1 MGFLDTA
8 LRVGGAVAT
17 GGLSEVARA
26 GYNAAKPDPLR
37 TPEGL
42 NNGQTSLGAGSQ
54 EPNPDFAAWQQRRI
68 QIETAIASLSAVNMG
83 GANDQKIAALREK
96 LAAHDAARPPETR
109 PTALGTAVNNLN
121 AAGQQAQQQ
130 VQQASQALQQTGV
143 DAAAQG
149 QQVNAQAQQQAAA
162 ASNRAAPQMSPE
174 SQATLQQQQA
184 AIDNLNKFNPATQGA
199 AALRGFQSNQAGVQA
214 LNKFAEGPTGPSAA
228 EAMLRLQSARDKA
241 AAISRARSVRGGPG
255 AVAEAMKMAQAEG
268 AATSADT
275 RGQLSL
281 VQAQEAAQ
289 RRQEQ
294 LSALSAAG
302 QLIGQQDQTQLQAQ
316 TAATQAE
323 LQGSQQQLQAKQAV
337 IEATSRVRDQDINVL
352 KSNLDARLQTM
363 NLNDNQ
369 VRFFTGLGEA
379 ARQQGTQA
387 MMDAQAKGLDAAA
400 AMAQT
405 QLQYSD
411 LAWRMLATDQ
421 QVQLQKVGME
431 MGVDMN
437 NAQQR
442 SAFIGQ
448 LLGFAGMGLSAGAAA
463 SDRRVKR
470 DIEKVRSMADALRAT
485 AGHSWNYKEPDKHGK
500 GRYTGP
506 MAQDLESRPEFRSAV
521 KEVGGVKMVDAT
533 RLVMTHHAALHDLQ
547 KQIDRIAK
555 RREKR
560 S

>member
-1 MGFLDTA
+1 MGFFDTA
-8 LRVGGAVAT
+8 LRVGAGVAT

-42 NNGQTSLGAGSQ
+42 NNGQTALGSGGT
-54 EPNPDFAAWQQRRI
+54 EPNPEYTAWVARVDAAQQRRMA
-68 QIETAIASLSAVNMG
+68 AIN
-83 GANDQKIAALREK
+83 ANDQNA
-96 LAAHDAARPPETR
+96 LAAAQAELKQLESVKPPPTR
-109 PTALGTAVNNLN
+109 PTALGTAVTNLN

-130 VQQASQALQQTGV
+130 VQQASQTLQQTGAN
-143 DAAAQG
+143 AAVQG
-149 QQVNAQAQQQAAA
+149 QQVNAGAQQQATAA
-162 ASNRAAPQMSPE
+162 AGRAAPQMSPE

-199 AALRGFQSNQAGVQA
+199 AALRNFQSNQAGVQA

-241 AAISRARSVRGGPG
+241 AAISRARSARGGPG

-281 VQAQEAAQ
+281 VQANEAAQ
-289 RRQEQ
+289 RRQES
-294 LSALSAAG
+294 LSALSTAG
-302 QLIGQQDQTQLQAQ
+302 QLIGQQDQTQVQAQ
-316 TAATQAE
+316 TNATQAE
-323 LQGSQQQLQAKQAV
+323 LQGSQQELQAKQAV

-369 VRFFTGLGEA
+369 VRFFTGMGEA
-379 ARQQGTQA
+379 ARQAGQQA
-387 MMDAQAKGLDAAA
+387 MLDAQAKGLDANV
-400 AMAQT
+400 AMSQV
-405 QLQYSD
+405 QMQYSE
-411 LAWRMLATDQ
+411 LAWRMLAADQ

-437 NAQQR
+437 NAEQR
-442 SAFIGQ
+442 SAFMGQ
-448 LLGFAGMGLSAGAAA
+448 VLGFVGTGLTAGAAA

-470 DIEKVRSMADALRAT
+470 DIEKVRSMANALRAT

-506 MAQDLESRPEFRSAV
+506 MAQDLEKRPEFRSAV
-521 KEVGGVKMVDAT
+521 KEVNGVKMVDAT
-533 RLVMTHHAALHDLQ
+533 RLVMTHHAALSDLQ

-555 RREKR
+555 RKEKR
-560 S
+560 A

>member
-1 MGFLDTA
+1 MSFLGDA
-8 LRVGGAVAT
+8 VRVGTGIAT

-26 GYNAAKPDPLR
+26 GYNAAKPDPLK
-37 TPEGL
+37 TPAGL
-42 NNGQTSLGAGSQ
+42 NGGQADYGAGAT
-54 EPNPDFAAWQQRRI
+54 EPNPEYQAWMARVDAAQQRRI
-68 QIETAIASLSAVNMG
+68 AAINS
-83 GANDQKIAALREK
+83 NDQAGLQAAQAELKQLEATK
-96 LAAHDAARPPETR
+96 PPATR
-109 PTALGTAVNNLN
+109 PTALGVAQTNLAN
-121 AAGQQAQQQ
+121 AGQQAQQGIA
-130 VQQASQALQQTGV
+130 QANQSLQQSGHSANV
-143 DAAAQG
+143 QG
-149 QQVNAQAQQQAAA
+149 QSVNLQAQQQAAA
-162 ASNRAAPQMSPE
+162 VDQRAAPQMSPE
-174 SQATLQQQQA
+174 SQATLQQQQS
-184 AIDNLNKFNPATQGA
+184 AIDNLNRFNPATQGA
-199 AALRGFQSNQAGVQA
+199 AALRNFQSNQAGVQA
-214 LNKFAEGPTGPSAA
+214 LNQFAQGPSGPSAA
-228 EAMLRLQSARDKA
+228 EAMLRLQAARDKA

-255 AVAEAMKMAQAEG
+255 AVAEAMKVAQAEG

-275 RGQLSL
+275 RGQMSL

-294 LSALSAAG
+294 LSALSTAG

-337 IEATSRVRDQDINVL
+337 IEATSRVRDQDISVL

-363 NLNDNQ
+363 GLNDNQ

-379 ARQQGTQA
+379 ARQAGQQA
-387 MMDAQAKGLDAAA
+387 QMQAQAQGIDAATA
-400 AMAQT
+400 AANVN
-405 QLQYSD
+405 LQYSD
-411 LAWRMLATDQ
+411 LAWRMLASDQ
-421 QVQLQKVGME
+421 QAQLQKLGME

-437 NAQQR
+437 NAQQKA
-442 SAFIGQ
+442 AFIGQ
-448 LLGFAGMGLSAGAAA
+448 VLGFAGMGLSAGAAA

-485 AGHSWNYKEPDKHGK
+485 AGHSWEYKEPDKHGK

-547 KQIDRIAK
+547 KQIDRISK